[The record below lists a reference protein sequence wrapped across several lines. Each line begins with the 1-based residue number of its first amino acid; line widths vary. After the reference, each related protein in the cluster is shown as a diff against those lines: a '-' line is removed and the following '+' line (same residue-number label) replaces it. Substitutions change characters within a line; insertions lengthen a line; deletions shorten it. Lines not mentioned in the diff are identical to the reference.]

1 MLSAHEQSQP
11 SAATTA
17 ESPSYTIEQVAT
29 RTNLTKRTLRYYE
42 EVGLLPPANRTEGNY
57 RRYSEADVERIERIK
72 EMRDLL
78 DFSLHD
84 IRELFQAEEEREQL
98 KLANR
103 EETDVHL
110 RLARLDRSDELLN
123 TQLSLIEQRIAG
135 LERMRKDLLNKLDKH
150 EQIKQKL
157 QMELDSDHG

>member
-1 MLSAHEQSQP
+1 MLSAHEQSQ
-11 SAATTA
+11 SATA
-17 ESPSYTIEQVAT
+17 STESLSYTIEQVAT

-78 DFSLHD
+78 DFSLND
-84 IRELFQAEEEREQL
+84 IRELLQAEEEREQL
-98 KLANR
+98 KQANR

-110 RLARLDRSDELLN
+110 RLTRLDRSDELIHA
-123 TQLSLIEQRIAG
+123 QLSLIEQRVAG
-135 LERMRKDLLNKLDKH
+135 LERMRKDLVNRLDRHKDT
-150 EQIKQKL
+150 KQKL
-157 QMELDSDHG
+157 QMELDSNDR

>member
-1 MLSAHEQSQP
+1 MLSAHEQSQ
-11 SAATTA
+11 SVAASA
-17 ESPSYTIEQVAT
+17 ESSYTIEQVAT

-78 DFSLHD
+78 DFSLND
-84 IRELFQAEEEREQL
+84 IRELLQAEEEREQL